1 MNRFLLTF
9 MLCVFLVDTTF
20 GLDLSL
26 APGLSV
32 KNAFL
37 YLIMIVYMIET
48 AIYHNR
54 RFELPSVLV
63 PFGLLIGYCI
73 LSWFIASFI
82 IQPAY
87 YKPLDT
93 FISLKV
99 ERIDHLIAFLLF
111 FYGVASTKDA
121 LSLIRIFLW
130 MMVLGNLLTVV
141 DGFNIPDLGIIQQR
155 EDGRLG
161 GPLGE
166 SNQYGAFLALTLPAI
181 VALVWDAHT
190 KKPLAYFACVVSI
203 LALMASGSRGSYVGL
218 FLGSAF
224 AAFYL
229 RSFITLRQIALAMT
243 VSILAIV
250 AVIAIFLTTD
260 PFGDLLDRFIEK
272 SSGDA
277 FSISSGRSEIWATT
291 IERMLE
297 HPLSFV
303 TGFGFDAYDHMR
315 GFRANTHNSYLNIL
329 FNLGFP
335 AVIIYLLLIY
345 NIVAA
350 CRRALAKVEETVRVH
365 LMAFVFGFAALSV
378 SVLFV
383 ELYRPWIYIWA
394 YVGLIMRLAV
404 SSIRAGEIGADCKEP
419 VSPLTVDKRQRND
432 LLTCD
437 S

>member
-1 MNRFLLTF
+1 MNSFLLTL
-9 MLCVFLVDTTF
+9 MLFVFLVDTTF

-37 YLIMIVYMIET
+37 YMIMVVYMIET

-99 ERIDHLIAFLLF
+99 ERVDHLIAFLLF
-111 FYGVASTKDA
+111 FYGVASTKET
-121 LSLIRIFLW
+121 LSLIRTFLW

-141 DGFNIPDLGIIQQR
+141 DGFNIPDLGIIHQR

-166 SNQYGAFLALTLPAI
+166 SNQYGAFLVLTLPGI
-181 VALVWDAHT
+181 IALVWDDHT
-190 KKPLAYFACVVSI
+190 KKPLAYFACVVTI

-229 RSFITLRQIALAMT
+229 RSFITGRQIALAIM

-260 PFGDLLDRFIEK
+260 LFGGLLDRFRHIGLHEPQVFI
-272 SSGDA
+272 D
-277 FSISSGRSEIWATT
+277 R
-291 IERMLE
+291 
-297 HPLSFV
+297 
-303 TGFGFDAYDHMR
+303 R
-315 GFRANTHNSYLNIL
+315 G
-329 FNLGFP
+329 
-335 AVIIYLLLIY
+335 
-345 NIVAA
+345 
-350 CRRALAKVEETVRVH
+350 RALDHPQCAQKSAREAQSADWEVVDRALRLRRVEGVGGDLH
-365 LMAFVFGFAALSV
+365 LAHAVFLGSKLFGHQNDSFLLNEL
-378 SVLFV
+378 VLD
-383 ELYRPWIYIWA
+383 RH
-394 YVGLIMRLAV
+394 G
-404 SSIRAGEIGADCKEP
+404 RAGLDDSAD
-419 VSPLTVDKRQRND
+419 
-432 LLTCD
+432 
-437 S
+437 